1 MTKKEGF
8 RQAAKAVVF
17 TAIFLTALVMLTYML
32 RTNGPLKDRFVG
44 FYAEPKN
51 SIDVIMVGSSPV
63 SPCYAAPQLYGET
76 GIVMYPLSTNLQRP
90 VAQLY
95 LEREALKR
103 QKPALMIF
111 EVRMYTAVE
120 VDMVNNMAYTR
131 GVTDNLRYSKNRID
145 AINAMMDEAV
155 AYNAWL
161 DDTKPYTY
169 YFDIFKY
176 HSNYRSLVDPHQWAT
191 ALYQLPDPHKGYEE
205 QSGLEEPN
213 VIDNPEVQEAIP
225 IQDVQEE
232 RLLLLLEDLKKNGQ
246 QALFI
251 LTPFQET
258 DEQAGKF
265 LTIQR
270 IVEENGFDYLDLNE
284 AIDEMEIDGLTD
296 YYDNR
301 AHTNALGSEKVTAY
315 LGQYLRE
322 HYDLPDRRGDAAY
335 ASWDEAYARWQS
347 EHAQA
352 VREILSKVEN

>member
-1 MTKKEGF
+1 MFKKEGL
-8 RQAAKAVVF
+8 RQAVKGAAF
-17 TAIFLTALVMLTYML
+17 TAIFLIALVMLTYML

-51 SIDVIMVGSSPV
+51 SVDVIMIGSSPV

-76 GIVMYPLSTNLQRP
+76 GIVMYPLATNLQRP

-95 LEREALKR
+95 LAKEALKR
-103 QKPALMIF
+103 QKPALMVF

-145 AINAMMDEAV
+145 VINAMMDEAV

-176 HSNYRSLVDPHQWAT
+176 HSNYRSLIDPHQWAT
-191 ALYQLPDPHKGYEE
+191 ALYSLPDPHKGYEE
-205 QSGLEEPN
+205 QRGLEEPN
-213 VIDNPEVQEAIP
+213 VIKNPAVKEAIP

-232 RLLLLLEDLKKNGQ
+232 RLLALLDYLKENHQ
-246 QALFI
+246 EALFI

-258 DEQAGKF
+258 EEQAGKP
-265 LTIQR
+265 LTIQK
-270 IVEENGFDYLDLNE
+270 IVEENGFAYLDLNE

-301 AHTNALGSEKVTAY
+301 AHTNELGAEKVTAY
-315 LGQYLRE
+315 FGRWLRE
-322 HYDLPDRRGDAAY
+322 NYDLPDRRNDAAY
-335 ASWDEAYARWQS
+335 ASWDAAYAQWQG
-347 EHAQA
+347 EHEAA
-352 VREILSKVEN
+352 VSEILSKVGN